1 MEKRNW
7 PKTLLMPAVISDTT
21 VLNYL
26 ARIGQFGLLH
36 LEFQQVL
43 IPPAIFTELQRRPD
57 LPGAECARQA
67 LADGWLELRS
77 PKNLNVVDALRV
89 TLGAGESQA
98 IALAQ
103 EFASSLLLM
112 DEAAGRNVAERLHL
126 NLMGTIGILLQ
137 ARKSGII
144 PQLKPLLDDLMQHHG
159 FRLSQKIYDDALR
172 EAGELT

>member
-1 MEKRNW
+1 
-7 PKTLLMPAVISDTT
+7 MPAVISDTT

-26 ARIGQFGLLH
+26 ARIGQFGLLR

-43 IPPAIFTELQRRPD
+43 IPPAVLAELKRRPD

-77 PKNLNVVDALRV
+77 PKNLDAVENLRI

-112 DEAAGRNVAERLHL
+112 DEAAGRDVAERLHL
-126 NLMGTIGILLQ
+126 DLMGTTGILLQ

-144 PQLKPLLDDLMQHHG
+144 PRLKPLLDDLVQHHG
-159 FRLSQKIYDDALR
+159 FRLSRKIYNDALH
-172 EAGELT
+172 EAGELK

>member
-1 MEKRNW
+1 
-7 PKTLLMPAVISDTT
+7 MPAVISDTT

-26 ARIGQFGLLH
+26 ARIGQFGLLR

-43 IPPAIFTELQRRPD
+43 IPPAVLTELKKRPD

-77 PKNLNVVDALRV
+77 PKNLNAVETLRA
-89 TLGAGESQA
+89 TLGAGEAQA

-112 DEAAGRNVAERLHL
+112 DEAAGRDVAERLHL
-126 NLMGTIGILLQ
+126 NLIGTTGILLR
-137 ARKSGII
+137 ARKSGFI
-144 PQLKPLLDDLMQHHG
+144 PWLKPALDDLVQHHG
-159 FRLSQKIYDDALR
+159 FRLSRKIYQDALR
-172 EAGELT
+172 EAGESE

>member
-1 MEKRNW
+1 
-7 PKTLLMPAVISDTT
+7 MPAVISDTS

-26 ARIGQFGLLH
+26 ARIGQFALLH

-43 IPPAIFTELQRRPD
+43 IPPSVLAELRRRPD

-77 PKNLNVVDALRV
+77 PKNLNAVENLRI

-103 EFASSLLLM
+103 EFATSLLLM
-112 DEAAGRNVAERLHL
+112 DEAAGREVAGRLHL
-126 NLMGTIGILLQ
+126 DLMGTTGILLQ
-137 ARKSGII
+137 ARKSGLI
-144 PQLKPLLDDLMQHHG
+144 PKLKPLLDELRQHHG
-159 FRLSQKIYDDALR
+159 FRLSLKIYNDVLR
-172 EAGELT
+172 EVDESE